1 MEIKIKAAKTRPV
14 SARELSRR
22 MAQLLDEMEREG
34 NGLVVLRYG
43 RPCAL
48 IVPVEPKARRA
59 PRRVAIEEREDAP
72 FEMPE
77 LDENQRLL
85 LTAMAAGAP
94 DPYHPDEW
102 RGQVS
107 DFATAS
113 VRLEIAGLV
122 EQGSGGLWLT
132 PEGELAAAKLT
143 P

>member
-1 MEIKIKAAKTRPV
+1 
-14 SARELSRR
+14 
-22 MAQLLDEMEREG
+22 MAQLLDEMETDG
-34 NGLVVLRYG
+34 HGFIVLRYG

-48 IVPVEPKARRA
+48 IVPLEPNRRHA
-59 PRRVAIEEREDAP
+59 ARRVAIEEREQQH

-85 LTAMAAGAP
+85 LTAIAAGAP

-102 RGQVS
+102 RGPVG

-122 EQGSGGLWLT
+122 EQGSRGFWLT
-132 PEGELAAAKLT
+132 ADGEGAAAKLIA
-143 P
+143 